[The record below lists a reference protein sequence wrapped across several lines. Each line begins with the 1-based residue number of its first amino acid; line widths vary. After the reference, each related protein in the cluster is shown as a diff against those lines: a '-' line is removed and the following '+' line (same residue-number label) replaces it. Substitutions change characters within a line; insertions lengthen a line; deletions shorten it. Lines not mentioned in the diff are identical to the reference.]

1 MARCSFCREN
11 IERGTG
17 TMYVMNDGRIFR
29 FCSMKCQ
36 KNALKLRRLPRLLK
50 WTGAFEKTEP
60 AKKEAVKKVPSK
72 KEAVKKEVSKEE
84 PAKKEAIK
92 KEQK

>member
-1 MARCSFCREN
+1 MARCSFCRGN

-17 TMYVMNDGRIFR
+17 TMYVMNDGKIFR

-36 KNALKLRRLPRLLK
+36 KNTLKLRRLPRFLK

-60 AKKEAVKKVPSK
+60 AKKES
-72 KEAVKKEVSKEE
+72 S
-84 PAKKEAIK
+84 KKEAIK
-92 KEQK
+92 KEPSKKEPSKKEPGKK